1 MPDFW
6 RLLWDQDVHTVIIL
20 DLKVYQNGNQIKTV
34 IILDLNVYQNGN
46 QIKTAIILDLNAY
59 QNAHFR
65 WSCFQ
70 M

>member
-46 QIKTAIILDLNAY
+46 QN
-59 QNAHFR
+59 QNNNQNQNGNHP
-65 WSCFQ
+65 
-70 M
+70 